1 MIGMKFIVSASNCD
15 EISEHTDPEN
25 MTMDI
30 AARKAEM
37 AHHSEGDIVIG
48 ADTVVVCDGYILGK
62 PRDAE
67 QAKSMLKKLSGKTH
81 SVYTGVC
88 ILKDGKRECFCDR
101 TDVKFYD
108 LNEMVIN
115 RYIATGEPLDKAG
128 AYGIQGR
135 GSLLVEKIDGDF
147 YNVVGLPVA
156 RVYKKLREL
165 MGDEKM
171 PGCGVRSL

>member
-30 AARKAEM
+30 AARKASM

-48 ADTVVVCDGYILGK
+48 ADTVVVCDGFILGK
-62 PRDAE
+62 PRDAM

-88 ILKDGKRECFCDR
+88 ILKDETRECFCVK
-101 TDVKFYD
+101 TDVKFYELD
-108 LNEMVIN
+108 DRIID

-128 AYGIQGR
+128 SYGIQGR
-135 GSLLVEKIDGDF
+135 GSLLVESIDGDF
-147 YNVVGLPVA
+147 YNVVGLPISK
-156 RVYKKLREL
+156 VYKKIREL
-165 MGDEKM
+165 TQND
-171 PGCGVRSL
+171 PRYGCACRK